1 MNIETKYHGSVEIKE
16 NEIISFPSGIPGFL
30 EETEFI
36 LIPFTEDGLFQILQS
51 MKTSNIA
58 FVLANPFAFFP
69 EYDFQLDESAL
80 EVLQLEKPED
90 TSVYSILTVSKK
102 MEESTA
108 NLQAP
113 IVINKQTLVAK
124 QVILTGTNYK
134 TKHPLFRQP
143 EEVK

>member
-1 MNIETKYHGSVEIKE
+1 MNIETKYHGSVEV
-16 NEIISFPSGIPGFL
+16 NEKDIISFPRGIPGFL

-36 LIPFTEDGLFQILQS
+36 FIPFTEDDLFQILQS
-51 MKTSNIA
+51 VKTANIA
-58 FVLANPFAFFP
+58 FVLTNPFTFFP

-80 EVLQLEKPED
+80 EILQLEKPED
-90 TSVYSILTVSKK
+90 ALVYSILTVSEK

-113 IVINKQTLVAK
+113 IIVNKQTLVAK

-134 TKHPLFRQP
+134 TKHPLFRQH

>member
-1 MNIETKYHGSVEIKE
+1 MNIETKYHGSVEITE

-36 LIPFTEDGLFQILQS
+36 FIPFTEDGLFQILQS
-51 MKTSNIA
+51 VKTANIA
-58 FVLANPFAFFP
+58 FVLANPFTFFP
-69 EYDFQLDESAL
+69 EYDFQLDDSAL

-90 TSVYSILTVSKK
+90 ASVYSILTVSEK

-124 QVILTGTNYK
+124 QVILTGTNYN